1 MELILEELNK
11 AAGVVG
17 SFIVDSDGIVVASD
31 VSISA
36 DAEQCSALVSALT
49 NSAEKMLVR
58 LGGGALTTAFF
69 EMDQWKIFL
78 QTTEVG
84 YLVALAEPSATLG
97 LIRLELNQAGKRLAA
112 RAPAR

>member
-11 AAGVVG
+11 AAGVIG

-49 NSAEKMLVR
+49 NSAEKMLIR

-69 EMDQWKIFL
+69 EMDQWSHIWSLIPEGKTL
-78 QTTEVG
+78 KLAQGTAGCRSMAQT
-84 YLVALAEPSATLG
+84 
-97 LIRLELNQAGKRLAA
+97 KR
-112 RAPAR
+112 